1 MVARRKPFQGVW
13 NIIRFNWHFYV
24 LALIA
29 VAALCVFE
37 WWFSACLIIAVM
49 LISLGTSYYV
59 YDLSNLY
66 ELPWVSSPASAKVL
80 NIHAGFD
87 ETSGIL
93 AAKFPTVQ
101 LSVYDFY
108 DPVKH
113 TEVSIKRA
121 RKVYPPWTGT
131 LSIQTDHI
139 PVQDQVADRVMLT
152 LAAHEIRNTDERIRF
167 FREVRRALKDGGFI
181 YVTEHLRDIP
191 NFLAYNIGFFHFYSR
206 RTWLQTFD
214 GAGLRIFQEL
224 PSTPFITTFILSADG
239 GPA

>member
-1 MVARRKPFQGVW
+1 MVTRRQPFQGVW

-24 LALIA
+24 LAFGVMII
-29 VAALCVFE
+29 LCAFG
-37 WWFSACLIIAVM
+37 WWMLACLILAVM

-59 YDLSNLY
+59 YDLSNVY
-66 ELPWVSSPASAKVL
+66 QLPWVSSPASARIL

-93 AAKFPTVQ
+93 AVKFPSAVMH
-101 LSVYDFY
+101 VYDFY

-121 RKVYPPWTGT
+121 RRVYPPWPGT
-131 LSIQTDHI
+131 LPIKTDHI
-139 PVQDQVADRVMLT
+139 PVQDQVADRVILT

-167 FREVRRALKDGGFI
+167 FKEVHRTLKDGGLI

-191 NFLAYNIGFFHFYSR
+191 NFLAYNIGFLHFHSR

-214 GAGLRIFQEL
+214 GAGLRILQES